1 MFRTVTNG
9 RGPNWSILCS
19 SLEAAGTA
27 RRAAVTNVSTEAQT
41 NHDILLNKKRIL
53 QQLNRVLESPA
64 FRGSKRCQHFLRY
77 VVEQTLDGHVD
88 SLKERTL
95 GVEIFDRQA
104 SYDTSEDAI
113 VRVKANE
120 LRKRLAQYY
129 VEAGHEQEVRIE
141 LPSGSYA
148 PEFHWVGDGAG
159 PIAATPVRRS
169 RRWLGVA
176 VLGAAGLLAG
186 VIAWMRFGPSVSP
199 ADQFWAPVIQS
210 PRPVLI
216 CSGHPVV
223 YLLARRVHEK
233 FKRLHPDLP
242 PGPYIIKL
250 PSNEI
255 TGDDVVPVVDQ
266 YIGVGD
272 AQTAAQLSALFA
284 RMGKPSQ
291 TRIGNDISFTDL
303 RNSSAIL
310 IGAYSNFWTLEMT
323 KEFRFVFE
331 IKDGVKMVRDRA
343 APDRKWALPNIA
355 PDGKTPEDYAIV
367 SRVFES
373 GAGQLLISVAG
384 ITQYGTQSG
393 GEFLANPAYLSEAL
407 RGAPAGWQQKNIQF
421 VLHTKVI
428 GRTPAPPKVVAT
440 HFW

>member
-1 MFRTVTNG
+1 M
-9 RGPNWSILCS
+9 
-19 SLEAAGTA
+19 
-27 RRAAVTNVSTEAQT
+27 STEAQT
-41 NHDILLNKKRIL
+41 NHHVPQDKKRVL
-53 QQLNRVLESPA
+53 QELNRVLESPA

-77 VVEQTLDGHVD
+77 VVEQTLEGRME

-95 GVEIFDRQA
+95 GVEIFERQA

-141 LPSGSYA
+141 LPSGSYV
-148 PEFHWVGDGAG
+148 PEFHWVSNGAG
-159 PIAATPVRRS
+159 PVAATPVRRS

-186 VIAWMRFGPSVSP
+186 VIAWMRFGPSASL
-199 ADQFWAPVIQS
+199 ADQFWAPVFQS

-233 FKRLHPDLP
+233 FRRLHPDLP

-250 PSNEI
+250 PANEI

-310 IGAYSNFWTLEMT
+310 IGAFSNFWTLEMT

-373 GAGQLLISVAG
+373 GTGQLLISVAG

-393 GEFLANPAYLSEAL
+393 GELLANPAYLSEAL
-407 RGAPAGWQQKNIQF
+407 RRAPAGWQNKNLQ
-421 VLHTKVI
+421 VLLHTKII
-428 GRTPAPPKVVAT
+428 GRTPAAPRVLET

>member
-1 MFRTVTNG
+1 M
-9 RGPNWSILCS
+9 PEPKS
-19 SLEAAGTA
+19 EAASAAAANVGYDTA
-27 RRAAVTNVSTEAQT
+27 EKKDRIRA
-41 NHDILLNKKRIL
+41 
-53 QQLNRVLESPA
+53 QLRRVLESSV
-64 FRGSKRCQHFLRY
+64 FRGSKRCQDFLRY
-77 VVEQTLDGHVD
+77 VVEQTLKGQVD

-95 GVEIFDRQA
+95 GVEVFDRQA

-129 VEAGHEQEVRIE
+129 VETGHDQEVRIE
-141 LPSGSYA
+141 LPSGSYV
-148 PEFHWVGDGAG
+148 PEFHWAGGGAG
-159 PIAATPVRRS
+159 PVAEASARRS
-169 RRWLGVA
+169 RRWLRLGVLA
-176 VLGAAGLLAG
+176 VFVLLAG
-186 VIAWMRFGPSVSP
+186 VIAWLRFGPSASP
-199 ADQFWAPVIQS
+199 AEQFWAPVFQS

-233 FKRLHPDLP
+233 FRRLHPDLP

-250 PSNEI
+250 PPNEI

-272 AQTAAQLSALFA
+272 AHTAALLSALFA

-310 IGAYSNFWTLEMT
+310 IGAFSNFWTLEMT
-323 KEFRFVFE
+323 KDFRFVFE
-331 IKDGVKMVRDRA
+331 IKEGVKMVRDRA
-343 APDRKWALPNIA
+343 AADRKWALPNIA

-373 GAGQLLISVAG
+373 GAGGLLISVAG

-407 RGAPAGWQQKNIQF
+407 RHAPSGWQQKNVQ
-421 VLHTKVI
+421 VLLHTKII
-428 GRTPAPPKVVAT
+428 GRTPAPPKVVDI